1 MNERWQCVRASRY
14 KARARLLGRIQLI
27 KAASG
32 PAAAD
37 YSCDA
42 LSRVH
47 AITRCEIDRWGYVL
61 VVNLPSVK
69 RYKRHVVEGE
79 PRYARWP
86 RRLVVCA
93 RYTHTHTH
101 REGAS
106 SRHLG
111 RASVVSRLPRRG
123 LLSWYRALICE
134 WINQMEPY
142 TDRYASARIDSQPEH
157 HFSIYPLVHEF
168 THA

>member
-86 RRLVVCA
+86 RRLVCTCA
-93 RYTHTHTH
+93 VRTHTQE
-101 REGAS
+101 RGG
-106 SRHLG
+106 HLG
-111 RASVVSRLPRRG
+111 QASVSRSVSRTRLPRRG
-123 LLSWYRALICE
+123 LLPWYRALICE

-142 TDRYASARIDSQPEH
+142 TRHLCPPDTPLLELNPTRSRR
-157 HFSIYPLVHEF
+157 SIP
-168 THA
+168 